1 MHVLL
6 HQSRAFPEL
15 EHLAC
20 GYCNFT
26 IDLLKSFTSSVP
38 IRTRFL
44 LVSKTYDSN
53 ILDVV
58 IVPRQLQLTEI
69 IYRDYL

>member
-15 EHLAC
+15 EYLAC
-20 GYCNFT
+20 GCCNFT
-26 IDLLKSFTSSVP
+26 IDLLKSFTSFVP
-38 IRTRFL
+38 IGTRFF
-44 LVSKTYDSN
+44 LVSKTYGSN

-69 IYRDYL
+69 IYSDYL